1 MKVYDI
7 YTDIVKATTR
17 ALSDL
22 AYYEYMDADDAN
34 KAITT
39 IRQQTE
45 NAPFKGDIISEIAFA
60 FPEAFF
66 SKTDACGA
74 IDFYY
79 DKEASDYYT
88 NAKFYERMFGK
99 LMTILHANSVQR
111 GAMDGAAAY
120 YITDDDT
127 TIRVHIRSIYPRP

>member
-22 AYYEYMDADDAN
+22 TYYEYIDADDGD
-34 KAITT
+34 KAIAT

-45 NAPFKGDIISEIAFA
+45 NAPLNGNIVSEIALA
-60 FPEAFF
+60 FPESFF
-66 SKTDACGA
+66 SKTDKRGA

-79 DKEASDYYT
+79 DKEASNYYS
-88 NAKFYERMFGK
+88 NAKFYERMFAAIS
-99 LMTILHANSVQR
+99 TILHANSIQR
-111 GAMDGAAAY
+111 GAIEGGAY
-120 YITDDDT
+120 YITEDNT
-127 TIRVHIRSIYPRP
+127 TIRVHIHSIYPRP

>member
-22 AYYEYMDADDAN
+22 FYYEYMDADDAN
-34 KAITT
+34 KAIAT

-45 NAPFKGDIISEIAFA
+45 DAPFNGSTVSEIALA

-66 SKTDACGA
+66 SKTDERGA

-88 NAKFYERMFGK
+88 NAKFYEHMFGK
-99 LMTILHANSVQR
+99 VVTILHANSVQR
-111 GAMDGAAAY
+111 GAIDGGAY

>member
-22 AYYEYMDADDAN
+22 IYYEYMDADDAN
-34 KAITT
+34 KAIAT

-45 NAPFKGDIISEIAFA
+45 DAPFNGSIVSEIAAA

-66 SKTDACGA
+66 SETDERGA

-79 DKEASDYYT
+79 DKEASDYYS
-88 NAKFYERMFGK
+88 NAKFYEHMFGK
-99 LMTILHANSVQR
+99 VVTVLHANSIQR
-111 GAMDGAAAY
+111 GAIDSGAY
-120 YITDDDT
+120 YITEDDT
-127 TIRVHIRSIYPRP
+127 TVRVYICPIYVRP